1 MKNKAG
7 NKSSLKKDQKEVKMF
22 RCEKCGQE
30 FTRKDNLKRHLE
42 SGVCSKTRN
51 KSRKKQNVLEQY
63 IDKDKIGGK
72 IIRLN
77 RVRLDSNEKRYSELL
92 FFGDIHYGHPGCDI
106 ERAQRNIDYCL
117 KKHIYVLGM
126 GDYIEAGLR
135 NSIGD
140 SMYMQTLNPQKQM
153 DYMTDL
159 FKPLAEKGL
168 LLGLL
173 MGNHEGRILKETS
186 VNIVKMMSKLL
197 KVPYLGYACWNL
209 IYVGNQSYTVYSLH
223 GSSGSRYVYTKLK
236 ALVDIAHNFDAD
248 ILAMGHVHELADEA
262 ILVQQVNKARKMVIE
277 RKKFLI
283 LTGSYL
289 RYDDSYAQE
298 KGYPM
303 GKLGSPKVKLFTD
316 KKDIHISE

>member
-7 NKSSLKKDQKEVKMF
+7 HKSSLTKEGKMYK
-22 RCEKCGQE
+22 CEKCGEE

-42 SGVCSKTRN
+42 SGVCSHKKSSKKT
-51 KSRKKQNVLEQY
+51 KKRASQLEQY
-63 IDKDKIGGK
+63 IDKDRIKGK

-77 RVRLDSNEKRYSELL
+77 RARLNPNGKGYAEIL
-92 FFGDIHYGHPGCDI
+92 FFGDVHYGHPGCDI
-106 ERAQRNIDYCL
+106 ERAERNIEYCL
-117 KKHIYVLGM
+117 SKNIYVLGM

-135 NSIGD
+135 NSVGD
-140 SMYMQTLNPQKQM
+140 SMYMQTLNPQRQWDFMEK
-153 DYMTDL
+153 L
-159 FKPLAEKGL
+159 FEPLAERGL
-168 LLGLL
+168 LLGLIT
-173 MGNHEGRILKETS
+173 GNHEGRILKETS
-186 VNIVKMMSKLL
+186 VNITKMMAKSL

-209 IYVGNQSYTVYSLH
+209 FYVGNQSYTVYSLH

-262 ILVQQVNKARKMVIE
+262 ILVQQVDKARKMIIE

-289 RYDDSYAQE
+289 RYDDSYAQIL
-298 KGYPM
+298 GYPM
-303 GKLGSPKVKLFTD
+303 GKMGSPKVKLFAN
-316 KKDIHISE
+316 KKDIHISG